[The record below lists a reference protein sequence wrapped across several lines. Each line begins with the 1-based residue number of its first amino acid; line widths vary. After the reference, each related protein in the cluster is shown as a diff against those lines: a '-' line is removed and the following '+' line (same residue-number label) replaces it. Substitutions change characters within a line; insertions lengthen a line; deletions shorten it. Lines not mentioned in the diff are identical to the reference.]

1 MPSADF
7 ITKCQAKTAKV
18 RTVFNYATT
27 DYSDSVI
34 SISPIQ
40 KDSELTSSYVTV
52 KLDNAA
58 GTFDDFID
66 DWTVLEESAYIAIEF
81 TDLAEEHKL
90 FTGTVESVEMG
101 IDTITMTLK
110 DKFAR
115 MLAKTIGDGVT
126 PVIYQGA
133 SQILANVVFDMLTTH
148 GGLDDGLIT
157 NADIDLTSWAAWYNE
172 LEDSG
177 NEYRVSS
184 YLTGQ
189 TIGWCLKKIKQLT
202 NSYIF
207 QGGDGK
213 LYFYHY
219 TDCPVGSIVYTKEYC
234 IDRVYETTMDGV
246 IHYVLCRYGL
256 DTANGTWAGFED
268 GQLIVYTSAMDLIE
282 EDMSIWHEDA
292 TSAARFVS
300 ETLARLNPPIS
311 TYTIQTPMAGFV
323 SDIAKVET
331 LSNHYDAPNNSIDI
345 TVEEITY
352 DVMNWE
358 TTIKASKLWSIS

>member
-1 MPSADF
+1 MPSASF
-7 ITKCQAKTAKV
+7 LALCQAKTADV
-18 RTVFNYATT
+18 CVVFNYNTT

-40 KDSELTSSYVTV
+40 KDSELTSTYVSV

-58 GTFDDFID
+58 GTFDDFLD
-66 DWTVLEESAYIAIEF
+66 DYSVLEESAYIAIEF

-90 FTGTVESVEMG
+90 FTGSVESIEMG
-101 IDTITMTLK
+101 LDTITMTLK

-115 MLAKTIGDGVT
+115 MLAKTIGDGVA
-126 PVIYQGA
+126 PVEYDGSA
-133 SQILANVVFDMLTTH
+133 TILANVVFDMLTTH
-148 GGLDDGLIT
+148 GGLDDGLLT
-157 NADIDLTSWAAWYNE
+157 NTDIDLTSWGAWYNE

-177 NEYRVSS
+177 NEYRVST

-189 TIGWCLKKIKQLT
+189 TIGWILKRVMELT
-202 NSYIF
+202 NSYIY

-234 IDRVYETTMDGV
+234 LDRLYKSTMDGV
-246 IHYVLCRYGL
+246 IHYVKCRYGL
-256 DTANGTWAGFED
+256 DTSNGTWAGFEAD
-268 GQLIVYTSAMDLIE
+268 QLIVYTSAMDIVE

-292 TSAARFVS
+292 TSAARYVA
-300 ETLARLNPPIS
+300 ETLARLNPPLS
-311 TYTIQTPMAGFV
+311 TFTIRTAMAGFV
-323 SDIAKVET
+323 SDIAKVEN
-331 LSNHYDAPNNSIDI
+331 LLNHYASPNNSIDI
-345 TVEEITY
+345 TVEEITF

-358 TTIKASKLWSIS
+358 VNIKGSKLWSIS